1 MVVKLVVPGINTR
14 VGCRGILEITQDQGS
29 IFRIFFGDSCYSHIC
44 RGWETSCVVHKAPP
58 RLSSPMIFLGFCTG
72 GRALHQ
78 FHRQVR
84 FMLTLCIRKTN
95 NEVYWE
101 RKKNKQRSYDF
112 RGCSHSYYSYG
123 ASHVVFIFWILQRIL
138 GNVEVLSLPILE
150 TNVEKQIDYR
160 AKNLQNKLP
169 LSAISRFFFCFVFV
183 VYELFR
189 TGSVVSPISFRLH

>member
-1 MVVKLVVPGINTR
+1 
-14 VGCRGILEITQDQGS
+14 
-29 IFRIFFGDSCYSHIC
+29 
-44 RGWETSCVVHKAPP
+44 
-58 RLSSPMIFLGFCTG
+58 MIFPGFCTG

-78 FHRQVR
+78 LHRQVW
-84 FMLTLCIRKTN
+84 FTLMLCIRKTN

-101 RKKNKQRSYDF
+101 RKKNKQQSYDF
-112 RGCSHSYYSYG
+112 RGYSHSYYSYR
-123 ASHVVFIFWILQRIL
+123 ASHVVFIFLILQRIL

-169 LSAISRFFFCFVFV
+169 LSAISRFFFCFVFL